1 MEKAY
6 RQYKLQ
12 MHHVVAPVILNY
24 RDISQLLKQNVA
36 QHYKVFVYDL
46 HILLLEKEHV
56 LYLQYKLIQT
66 NQIRCVFSVQ
76 FSDPFIWGDRD
87 RTDAVYLHR
96 IVVHPDFKG
105 QRQFDCVLEWAKGS
119 SRQRKLSCIRMDT
132 WADNDR
138 IINYYKSFGFEFVG
152 VRTTGNHSELP
163 IQNRNLNVALLEMK
177 VDNK

>member
-1 MEKAY
+1 M
-6 RQYKLQ
+6 LQ
-12 MHHVVAPVILNY
+12 ENSFMVEMTNLSDLPVVLWMFEQAMAVNKPG
-24 RDISQLLKQNVA
+24 
-36 QHYKVFVYDL
+36 YKVWPTIDTAAL
-46 HILLLEKEHV
+46 QKDIENG
-56 LYLQYKLIQT
+56 LQYKLIQT

-105 QRQFDCVLEWAKGS
+105 QRQFDCVLEWAKGL

-138 IINYYKSFGFEFVG
+138 IINYYKSFGFAFVG

-177 VDNK
+177 VDNI